1 MKKHLLMIGLLGS
14 LTFAVSSHAADAKAK
29 KPIALWQC
37 QDFLSVKESYR
48 PVVISFAEALNAK
61 GKPEEAVLDVDAI
74 QKKTPTLVKSCK
86 ENPKI
91 MLRDALAGMNKP

>member
-1 MKKHLLMIGLLGS
+1 MKKRLLMIGLMGA
-14 LTFAVSSHAADAKAK
+14 LTFSVSSHAADTK
-29 KPIALWQC
+29 KPLALWQC

-61 GKPEEAVLDVDAI
+61 GKPEEAVLDVEAI
-74 QKKTPTLVKSCK
+74 RKKTPMLVKSCK

-91 MLRDALAGMNKP
+91 MLRDALVQ